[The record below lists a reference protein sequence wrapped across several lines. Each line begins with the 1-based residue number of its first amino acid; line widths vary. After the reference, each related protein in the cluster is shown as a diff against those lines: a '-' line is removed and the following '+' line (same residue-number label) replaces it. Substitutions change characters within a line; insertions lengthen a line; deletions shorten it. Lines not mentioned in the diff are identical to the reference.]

1 MITRKVQI
9 DNIYYYPGSCNNL
22 VNMLKSNGYR
32 TRKETHTRAVLTG
45 VTEYWWSVVV
55 VWRKVHW
62 HTHTDVY
69 PAGSF
74 KVYSYI
80 YPKDKI
86 NKKTIVTE
94 VTAGSGFYDDGLD
107 EKLGGEAVGL
117 GG

>member
-1 MITRKVQI
+1 MITRKVRI
-9 DNIYYYPGSCNNL
+9 DNIYYYPSGYNGL
-22 VNMLKSNGYR
+22 VNTLKSVGYR
-32 TRKETHTRAVLTG
+32 TRKETHTRAELTA
-45 VTEYWWSVVV
+45 VTEYWWSEVVV
-55 VWRKVHW
+55 YRKVHW
-62 HTHTDVY
+62 HTHKDIY

-94 VTAGSGFYDDGLD
+94 VTAGGGFYDDGLD